1 VRKLVLAG
9 SESQKFGDPKRPHF
23 HAKDREMA
31 LLIDSL
37 SFTIRVRQENGLL
50 VARPEY
56 V

>member
-1 VRKLVLAG
+1 
-9 SESQKFGDPKRPHF
+9 
-23 HAKDREMA
+23 MA